1 MDRKL
6 TLAERL
12 IVPADFSSGGE
23 YGVARIT
30 DKVMALAM
38 RLEGTGVTIKINSA
52 ARTCG
57 HSLVKVLHNLG
68 VKVMHDLKLNDIPQT
83 MQTDAEI
90 IAEFKPE
97 LLTVMCS
104 AGVEGMSRV
113 QKTLEGI
120 TEVLGVTVLTSLD
133 EEGCSSIYGASPEV
147 VVGRLALL
155 AYKANLGGLVA
166 SGAELKTLRNTEWL
180 DDLSLNIPGIRPTW
194 SVVPGDDQSRV
205 MTPRAAIMAGAD
217 RIIVGR
223 PILNAKP
230 NDDGLPNN
238 PREAVERT
246 LTEIEEALASLATA
260 PVSFPEDKD
269 QSASW
274 RFFSSGQPTK

>member
-23 YGVARIT
+23 YGVTRIRNKVTTLARQ
-30 DKVMALAM
+30 
-38 RLEGTGVTIKINSA
+38 LEGTGVIIKVNSA
-52 ARTCG
+52 SRTCG
-57 HSLVKVLHNLG
+57 HGLIEILHGLG
-68 VKVMHDLKLNDIPQT
+68 VKVMNDLKLNDIPNT
-83 MQTDAEI
+83 MATDAEI
-90 IAEFKPE
+90 LAEFKPE

-120 TEVLGVTVLTSLD
+120 TEVLGVTVLTSLND
-133 EEGCSSIYGASPEV
+133 DQCKDIYGRTSAEGV
-147 VVGRLALL
+147 VYFANL
-155 AYKANLGGLVA
+155 AYLANLGGLVL
-166 SGAELKTLRNTEWL
+166 SGQELPLINERRGLWNLSRNT
-180 DDLSLNIPGIRPTW
+180 PGIRPTW

-230 NDDGLPNN
+230 NDDGLPSS
-238 PREAVERT
+238 PREAVEAT
-246 LTEIEEALASLATA
+246 LIEIKEALA
-260 PVSFPEDKD
+260 D
-269 QSASW
+269 
-274 RFFSSGQPTK
+274 RGY